1 MGMKLDDALAML
13 DDFHEWEKQFASDG
27 SGIDDAA
34 KTVMAAARKY
44 QKVKELFKKYH
55 VTNMKEL
62 DLTSGFENELCEVM
76 ADEEK

>member
-27 SGIDDAA
+27 SGGDDAT
-34 KTVMAAARKY
+34 KTVMVAARKY

-55 VTNMKEL
+55 VAKMKEM
-62 DLTSGFENELCEVM
+62 DLTSGFENELFEVIV
-76 ADEEK
+76 DEEK